1 MELIYKQ
8 VSMNDVVFIDNY
20 RDYIDFI
27 NKNNEYHKFTIIFM
41 KNVFIPELIITSTNI
56 TRLIGIPPSS
66 TIIDLRNCCLHG
78 SIGNGYL
85 HLVQNKNV
93 IFENVN

>member
-27 NKNNEYHKFTIIFM
+27 NNNNEL
-41 KNVFIPELIITSTNI
+41 NSVSEIPSIVTNLNLSCNNISKLIPLNQYSNLKKHTRNDSYYEL
-56 TRLIGIPPSS
+56 
-66 TIIDLRNCCLHG
+66 HA
-78 SIGNGYL
+78 
-85 HLVQNKNV
+85 
-93 IFENVN
+93 